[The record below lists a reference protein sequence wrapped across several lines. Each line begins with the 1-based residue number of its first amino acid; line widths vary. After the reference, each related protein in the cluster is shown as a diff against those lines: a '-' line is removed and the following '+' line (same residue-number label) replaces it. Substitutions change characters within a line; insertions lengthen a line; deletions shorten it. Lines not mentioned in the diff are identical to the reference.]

1 MRISD
6 WSSDWCSSDLK
17 TTTLYASLAALN
29 TPERKILTI
38 EDPIEYRLAGI
49 SQTQVAPGIG
59 LSFATAL
66 RSLLRLEPDV
76 MMVGVISA
84 LETAQVAVTAPLT
97 AHMHLST
104 LHPNHAARAATPLL
118 HKSLQ

>member
-49 SQTQVAPGIG
+49 SQTQVAPRIG
-59 LSFATAL
+59 LSFAAAL
-66 RSLLRLEPDV
+66 RFFLRPAPDV
-76 MMVGVISA
+76 MMVSDIRD
-84 LETAQVAVTAPLT
+84 LETAPVAVQADRQ
-97 AHMHLST
+97 SVV
-104 LHPNHAARAATPLL
+104 
-118 HKSLQ
+118 